1 MILQHGQMTPGYIK
15 PVLQVWRLAI
25 TAAALPL
32 VAVHLCWLVSLHAE
46 AIAAC
51 NPYLDGCTSISATG
65 RHGLAFYLFKM
76 LMIPTAMLYLAV
88 WLVAA
93 QWLLSLG
100 QRPRA
105 LLLCGLVGA
114 LFLIV
119 YATFLGTDGALY
131 TWLRRFGA
139 RMFFGLT
146 AFAQLL
152 LAWHLWRAGLKAWW
166 ARGILWLCG
175 LQLAIGLASLP
186 LPLVL
191 DDPGAWQNIVEWNYA
206 LAMNAVFGLLA
217 VGWWQQRLRLA
228 LATGAD

>member
-1 MILQHGQMTPGYIK
+1 MPAVPTVEHARQI
-15 PVLQVWRLAI
+15 QVWWLAA
-25 TAAALPL
+25 TATLLPF
-32 VAVHLCWLVSLHAE
+32 VAVHVCWWVSLNAE
-46 AIAAC
+46 HIPNC
-51 NPYLDGCTSISATG
+51 NPYLQGCTSISATG

-76 LMIPTAMLYLAV
+76 LMMPTAMIYLAV

-93 QWLLSLG
+93 KWLRGLG

-105 LLLCGLVGA
+105 LLLCGVVGA

-152 LAWHLWRAGLKAWW
+152 LAWHLWRAGFRTWW
-166 ARGILWLCG
+166 ARGVLWLCG
-175 LQLAIGLASLP
+175 LQLAIGVVSLP
-186 LPLVL
+186 LPILL
-191 DDPGAWQNIVEWNYA
+191 DDPDAWQNIVEWNYA

-217 VGWWQQRLRLA
+217 VGWWQQRLRLT
-228 LATGAD
+228 LSDG